1 MQMNFAGP
9 TQIRHAIRGARR
21 EVLLAMPHNCSLEG
35 QIDVTAAHSVTADS
49 EVSVKVFVP
58 TAARGGA
65 EPRETRLAELAKEG
79 MQIHAM
85 PGQSPRMAI
94 IDGSVVI
101 WALNQEDYS
110 DGAFIGH
117 RLPFIPLLVRSLTAP
132 EQLPGDEDDI
142 AAGEHLNPVSRE
154 VLRQLT
160 LGTKDETAARDMG
173 MALRTYRRMV
183 ARLMDSLD
191 ARSRFQAGYLAA
203 QRNLLT

>member
-9 TQIRHAIRGARR
+9 AQIRHAIHGARR
-21 EVLLAMPHNCSLEG
+21 EVLLAMPRTCSLDG
-35 QIDVTAAHSVTADS
+35 QVDVAAAHTVTAGSG
-49 EVSVKVFVP
+49 VSVKVFVP
-58 TAARGGA
+58 PADQGGTR
-65 EPRETRLAELAKEG
+65 PREGRLAELAREG

-85 PGQSPRMAI
+85 PGHSPRMAI

-117 RLPFIPLLVRSLTAP
+117 QLPFIPLLVRSLTAP
-132 EQLPGDEDDI
+132 QP
-142 AAGEHLNPVSRE
+142 AGEGDGPAGEEDLDPVSRE